1 MLNRNAMLQ
10 ERVGS
15 NYVVTD
21 KGDYVGTIPE
31 QDWRDE
37 MVKRWNSYG
46 AEEDAL
52 VYDLLK
58 KIDKLE
64 QQFYLSEVAV
74 SEKDLLTVINRKGV
88 GKVLELL
95 LEHRERLMTGEEDD
109 SRLDDAI
116 RILGG
121 IV

>member
-21 KGDYVGTIPE
+21 KGDYVATVPE

-37 MVKRWNSYG
+37 IVKRWNAGNLELVCSEP
-46 AEEDAL
+46 EEVNAL
-52 VYDLLK
+52 RCELAGKRQL
-58 KIDKLE
+58 IW
-64 QQFYLSEVAV
+64 EVGQR
-74 SEKDLLTVINRKGV
+74 ELRIRKGV
-88 GKVLELL
+88 SKVLELL
-95 LEHRERLMTGEEDD
+95 REHKERLLTGEDDD

-121 IV
+121 LV